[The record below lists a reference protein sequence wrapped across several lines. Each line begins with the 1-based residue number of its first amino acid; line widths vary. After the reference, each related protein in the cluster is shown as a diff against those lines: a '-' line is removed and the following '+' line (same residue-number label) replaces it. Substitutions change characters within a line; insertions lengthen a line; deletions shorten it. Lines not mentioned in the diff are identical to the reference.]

1 MWPPVVV
8 CHQLRSK
15 DNLGAIA
22 RVMANFGLDQL
33 ILADP
38 VTHDFR
44 GAERLGLGGEA
55 ILQKLAVAPTLQ
67 EAVGR
72 CVYAVGTTS
81 RDQLKRQ
88 EPLSPEAGVAR
99 LRAHAAR
106 GPVALVLGG
115 EKRGLSDDELSV
127 CQDVIVIP
135 TDAAQP
141 SMNVAQ
147 AAAVLAYLIS
157 RAPGSDAPVVA
168 APPGA
173 SLGAVQALERRLE
186 AVLLRAE
193 FLNPQ
198 APQHVLKEL
207 TRALVRGQLS
217 QREVELW
224 LSAAAHLERT
234 VAAPSATAG
243 PSSR

>member
-22 RVMANFGLDQL
+22 RVMANFGLSQL
-33 ILADP
+33 ILTDP

-55 ILQKLAVAPTLQ
+55 ILQSLAVAPTL
-67 EAVGR
+67 EEGLVR

-81 RDQLKRQ
+81 RDRLKRHA
-88 EPLSPEAGVAR
+88 PLSPEEGIAR
-99 LRAHAAR
+99 LSAHAAR

-115 EKRGLSDDELSV
+115 EKRGLSDDELAL
-127 CQDVIVIP
+127 CHDVIAIP
-135 TDAAQP
+135 TSAEQP

-147 AAAVLAYLIS
+147 AAAVLGYLIS
-157 RAPGSDAPVVA
+157 RQAAA
-168 APPGA
+168 APAQSEQPRGA
-173 SLGAVQALERRLE
+173 TLGTVQALERRLE
-186 AVLLRAE
+186 QALLRAE

-198 APQHVLKEL
+198 APGHVLKEL
-207 TRALVRGQLS
+207 TRALVRGHLS

-224 LSAAAHLERT
+224 LSAAVHLERALG
-234 VAAPSATAG
+234 AATSAPA
-243 PSSR
+243 SR

>member
-15 DNLGAIA
+15 DNLGSIA
-22 RVMANFGLDQL
+22 RVMANFGLTQL
-33 ILADP
+33 ILSDP

-44 GAERLGLGGEA
+44 GAERLGVGGEA
-55 ILQKLAVAPTLQ
+55 ILQGLAIAPSLA
-67 EAVGR
+67 EALSR

-81 RDQLKRQ
+81 RDKLKRR
-88 EPLSPEAGVAR
+88 EPVSPEDGVAA
-99 LRAHAAR
+99 LKVHATR

-115 EKRGLSDDELSV
+115 EKRGLSDDELSL

-135 TDAAQP
+135 THPTQP

-147 AAAVLAYLIS
+147 SAGVLAYLIS
-157 RAPGSDAPVVA
+157 REGAVGSP
-168 APPGA
+168 PPGPA
-173 SLGAVQALERRLE
+173 EGARLGAVEDLERRLE
-186 AVLLRAE
+186 RLLLTAE

-198 APQHVLKEL
+198 APQHVLKEM
-207 TRALVRGQLS
+207 TRALVRGQATP
-217 QREVELW
+217 REVELW
-224 LSAAAHLERT
+224 RSAVVHLERA
-234 VAAPSATAG
+234 VGQRVSAG